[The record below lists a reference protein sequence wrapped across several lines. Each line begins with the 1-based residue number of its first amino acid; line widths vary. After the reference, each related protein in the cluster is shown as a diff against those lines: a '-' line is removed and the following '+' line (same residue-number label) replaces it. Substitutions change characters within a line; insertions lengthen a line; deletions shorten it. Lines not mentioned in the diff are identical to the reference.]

1 MTVNKIVLQLY
12 HIGCR
17 QHAIPKIVIQVIT
30 NAVKEFFLR
39 QFTVNF
45 IYNNFLGV

>member
-1 MTVNKIVLQLY
+1 MVSGGLTTSSKSDIQKRYRTETV
-12 HIGCR
+12 
-17 QHAIPKIVIQVIT
+17 QVSS
-30 NAVKEFFLR
+30 NAMMEFFLR